1 MDVLMVILTAILWLW
16 SQLCGLRISSSS
28 LLSVAQRPF
37 LPQFF
42 SRLLEM
48 STSVSSNS
56 LGPRQNRSK
65 LPDSPC
71 GRGSE
76 GRVAG
81 SGLRLLNNT
90 KRCQIFLQVGWL
102 VFLKYFGKSCIK
114 LKIWFCANS
123 QGQAEFQNSEKSKR
137 NLMF

>member
-48 STSVSSNS
+48 STSVSYNS

-90 KRCQIFLQVGWL
+90 KRCQIFLQIGWL
-102 VFLKYFGKSCIK
+102 VFLKYFGKICIK
-114 LKIWFCANS
+114 LKIWFCANT